1 MIEAVSVCT
10 RPDTT
15 RPLGYPRS
23 GGRGRGVGRRSAA
36 VSCPYGVVVIAHQE
50 TLGRVVVAASS
61 LGALAG
67 TVVGV
72 SLLLLTVGAVYLYGW
87 RKPPTVSLGADASAE
102 AGSETWVP
110 GRHGSPMRESA
121 VSDTE
126 LESADADAFD
136 PVGTLA
142 VLAIYFVVIGLA
154 WLFMYFVEFL
164 GTGPRVVG

>member
-1 MIEAVSVCT
+1 
-10 RPDTT
+10 
-15 RPLGYPRS
+15 
-23 GGRGRGVGRRSAA
+23 
-36 VSCPYGVVVIAHQE
+36 
-50 TLGRVVVAASS
+50 VAASS

-72 SLLLLTVGAVYLYGW
+72 SLLLLTAGAVYLYGW
-87 RKPPTVSLGADASAE
+87 RKPPAVSLGADASAE
-102 AGSETWVP
+102 AGSEAWVP
-110 GRHGSPMRESA
+110 GGHGSPMRESA
-121 VSDTE
+121 VSDAE